1 MKLSRALDLF
11 RNRLTS
17 SRQPRSSRRRRLR
30 SHNAPAVSHCELL
43 QTRILPV
50 VTTFVDGVLTI
61 EFDEAT
67 ESEVVVESSPDLQFG
82 IHVNGQLLDLD
93 SGPMIAPRANDIVE
107 LVIRPASQFSS
118 EDASLGSTRI
128 DVFHL
133 LTTEF
138 TNLSVVSIDSG
149 FGDDEVTGSRFADRI
164 VGGPGNDTV
173 IGQHGNDTING
184 GAGNDSL
191 DGTRGHDV
199 LIGGSGDDQITGG
212 LDNDTITGGNGADIL
227 AGDAGNDVLDGG
239 NHADQ
244 MNGGDGNDV
253 LRGRGGLDTLRGG
266 AGNDRLYGNGSR
278 NALFGDAG
286 HDTVIGG
293 PARDRLRG
301 GPGNDILLG
310 FGGRDHLLGNA
321 GDDLANGG
329 DDHDT
334 VRGGEGNDFVYGQ
347 RGSDFLTGDA
357 GNDLVDGGVGDDLLN
372 GGSGADT
379 LNAGAGNDAI
389 TSGEDAGIA
398 DIIDGGDGMDS
409 LLDDSGTDDVVSN
422 VESEVGSGEA
432 IDRPLDNT
440 LAVSDFNYDL
450 TTGVGETDGSS
461 QDAHSVI
468 RLDEFEISPEFLG
481 IDGVLPSET
490 YSIAIIDT
498 GIDVSHPVFGPD
510 LTGPGGV
517 PDGIVD
523 RIVYQ
528 YDFADGDTDA
538 TDLAGHGTFVSSI
551 AAGNAG
557 SFKGVAPHVNVIAL
571 KVFPDSGGGADQADT
586 QAALQW
592 VINNRDSYNIVSVNM
607 SLGSG
612 NYSELSAGTTLFSQE
627 LTDLSDDGVIVVSA
641 SGNSF
646 SHLQSEPGVSNISAH
661 PDTISVGS
669 VYEADFGNEV
679 IASAATNEP
688 TTGEDRITAFTQ
700 RASGLLDI
708 LAPGGSADGAVPGG
722 QFAVAGGTSFA
733 SPVVAG
739 SVPLIQEVAVRE
751 LGRRLTP
758 KEFKELVRS
767 TGEQI
772 FDGDDEDDNVDN
784 TNRWYRRLDMVTLG
798 QAVIAMGANDPTG
811 GISNA
816 IGPGAYQN
824 DGVADEYAIRRQVS
838 TVTVDVDGI
847 PTEFLSPADLEIVL
861 STTDAQSNP
870 VETVIWRQLIDEMN
884 DTEFDENNVPIDI
897 PVELRL
903 AGSSDDDLIVLDF
916 SDGDGG
922 QVLPA
927 GGNFDLV
934 GGLTLLA
941 GSQTTGDSIE
951 IRRGDAPNP
960 AGGFDD
966 AVTEVTHSFDQEGVP
981 LVTIS
986 STLTA
991 SVEAVTT
998 SISVADGSVFA
1009 VDQTIRIDAEEML
1022 IESISGGTLTV
1033 TRGHNGTPAVSHV
1046 MGEVL
1051 TVLVGHTVNQVG
1063 IKSEEVISAAGS
1075 TLTAEIDS
1083 MTTTIS
1089 VADGTAFRVFQVL
1102 AIENE
1107 DVLVTAVNGNVLTV
1121 ERGVRGTVAAAHVA
1135 GVGVNTVARQKEV
1148 LISYEGADT
1157 NNGIVD
1163 RLSTSHRVFQ
1173 YGQFDDQVR
1182 IKDGLF
1188 GNDTYMRVE
1197 TVVGGGNESP
1207 IGTPVAFVVPSV
1219 ELRVRGGDGNDN
1231 MIMLED
1237 DPFFNASLV
1246 MEGEGG
1252 DDRLDS
1258 VPYSGNVTV
1267 LGGDG
1272 DDLLATD
1279 GGDDRL
1285 DGGDGRDTVRG
1296 GGGSDTLTGGPGDDL
1311 IRGQGG
1317 TDILVEEGDSNW
1329 TVININDQ
1337 KAKIVSSFGTDTL
1350 HSNST
1355 TDNIENIVLLGGE
1368 SPNVLDVSGYSG
1380 RMVNGVSQSYIARL
1394 YGRAG
1399 NDTLT
1404 GSDFNDFLFGEEGD
1418 DVIVGNDGD
1427 DRISGGD
1434 GNDHITGSSG
1444 EDTMIGL
1451 AGNDK
1456 FFGGGDN
1463 DLILGS
1469 SGDDTLRGNSHAD
1482 RMAGRGNVIG
1492 SAGIAD
1498 TGNTGAEAGDIL
1510 YLDSGDELVEAM
1522 TYTFQWL
1529 NA

>member
-1 MKLSRALDLF
+1 M
-11 RNRLTS
+11 T
-17 SRQPRSSRRRRLR
+17 
-30 SHNAPAVSHCELL
+30 PAVSHCELL

-118 EDASLGSTRI
+118 EDASLGANRI

-357 GNDLVDGGVGDDLLN
+357 GNDLVDGGVSDDLLH

-379 LNAGAGNDAI
+379 LNAGTGNDAI

-398 DIIDGGDGMDS
+398 DIIDGGDGQDS
-409 LLDDSGTDDVVSN
+409 LLDETGGDDVVTS
-422 VESEVGSGEA
+422 VETEAGTGEVVT
-432 IDRPLDNT
+432 RPLAT
-440 LAVSDFNYDL
+440 TFSDHSLQY
-450 TTGVGETDGSS
+450 TTISGAGETDQGSADVH
-461 QDAHSVI
+461 QAI
-468 RLDEFEISPEFLG
+468 RLDEFAAMPEFAD
-481 IDGVLPSET
+481 IDGVYTDETGSHT
-490 YSIAIIDT
+490 YSVVIIDT
-498 GIDVSHPVFGPD
+498 GMDLDHTAFGPD
-510 LTGPGGV
+510 VTGPEGV
-517 PDGIVD
+517 PDGVAD
-523 RIVYQ
+523 RIVHQ
-528 YDFADGDTDA
+528 YDFGNNDADAGA
-538 TDLAGHGTFVSSI
+538 TNGHGTFVADV
-551 AAGNAG
+551 AAGASG
-557 SFKGVAPHVNVIAL
+557 IAPDVHIISL
-571 KVFPDSGGGADQADT
+571 KVFPDGSGGAPSTAIED
-586 QAALQW
+586 ALQW
-592 VINNRDSYNIVSVNM
+592 VVANATAYNIASINM
-607 SLGSG
+607 SLGFGLFTSESDG
-612 NYSELSAGTTLFSQE
+612 ADIYGDELSTLAE
-627 LTDLSDDGVIVVSA
+627 MNVVTVA
-641 SGNSF
+641 AAGNSF
-646 SHLQSEPGVSNISAH
+646 ASSGSLPAQAFPSVHSDVIAVGASYDSDYGDEDLLSVYGSIDNSTDLDRIAAFSSRH
-661 PDTISVGS
+661 PD
-669 VYEADFGNEV
+669 
-679 IASAATNEP
+679 
-688 TTGEDRITAFTQ
+688 
-700 RASGLLDI
+700 LLDVF
-708 LAPGGSADGAVPGG
+708 APGGSVDGAWLNNS
-722 QFAVAGGTSFA
+722 QAIASGTSMA

-739 SVPLIQEVAVRE
+739 AVPLIQEIAQRE
-751 LGRRLTP
+751 LGRRLTVN
-758 KEFKELVRS
+758 EFRDLLRS
-767 TGEQI
+767 TGERI

-784 TNRWYRRLDMVTLG
+784 TNRWYRRLDMVALG

-816 IGPGAYQN
+816 IGAGAYQN
-824 DGVADEYAIRRQVS
+824 DGVADEYTIRRQVS

-884 DTEFDENNVPIDI
+884 DTEFDENNVLIDI

-986 STLTA
+986 STLSA
-991 SVEAVTT
+991 SVDTVTT
-998 SISVADGSVFA
+998 SVSVADGAAFTVSQTVI
-1009 VDQTIRIDAEEML
+1009 VDTEEML
-1022 IESISGGTLTV
+1022 IEAIAGNILTV
-1033 TRGHNGTPAVSHV
+1033 SRGQNGTSATTHAVSAP
-1046 MGEVL
+1046 M
-1051 TVLVGHTVNQVG
+1051 TVLVGDTINQVR
-1063 IKSEEVISAAGS
+1063 IVSEELVSGTGSSLSAAVDE
-1075 TLTAEIDS
+1075 LTTAF
-1083 MTTTIS
+1083 
-1089 VADGTAFRVFQVL
+1089 VVNDGTEFTVTQIL

-1107 DVLVTAVNGNVLTV
+1107 DVLVTAVNGNVLIV
-1121 ERGVRGTVAAAHVA
+1121 ERGVRGTESAAHA
-1135 GVGVNTVARQKEV
+1135 
-1148 LISYEGADT
+1148 
-1157 NNGIVD
+1157 
-1163 RLSTSHRVFQ
+1163 
-1173 YGQFDDQVR
+1173 
-1182 IKDGLF
+1182 
-1188 GNDTYMRVE
+1188 
-1197 TVVGGGNESP
+1197 
-1207 IGTPVAFVVPSV
+1207 
-1219 ELRVRGGDGNDN
+1219 
-1231 MIMLED
+1231 
-1237 DPFFNASLV
+1237 
-1246 MEGEGG
+1246 
-1252 DDRLDS
+1252 
-1258 VPYSGNVTV
+1258 
-1267 LGGDG
+1267 
-1272 DDLLATD
+1272 
-1279 GGDDRL
+1279 
-1285 DGGDGRDTVRG
+1285 
-1296 GGGSDTLTGGPGDDL
+1296 
-1311 IRGQGG
+1311 
-1317 TDILVEEGDSNW
+1317 
-1329 TVININDQ
+1329 
-1337 KAKIVSSFGTDTL
+1337 
-1350 HSNST
+1350 
-1355 TDNIENIVLLGGE
+1355 
-1368 SPNVLDVSGYSG
+1368 
-1380 RMVNGVSQSYIARL
+1380 
-1394 YGRAG
+1394 
-1399 NDTLT
+1399 
-1404 GSDFNDFLFGEEGD
+1404 
-1418 DVIVGNDGD
+1418 
-1427 DRISGGD
+1427 
-1434 GNDHITGSSG
+1434 
-1444 EDTMIGL
+1444 
-1451 AGNDK
+1451 
-1456 FFGGGDN
+1456 
-1463 DLILGS
+1463 
-1469 SGDDTLRGNSHAD
+1469 
-1482 RMAGRGNVIG
+1482 
-1492 SAGIAD
+1492 
-1498 TGNTGAEAGDIL
+1498 
-1510 YLDSGDELVEAM
+1510 
-1522 TYTFQWL
+1522 
-1529 NA
+1529 